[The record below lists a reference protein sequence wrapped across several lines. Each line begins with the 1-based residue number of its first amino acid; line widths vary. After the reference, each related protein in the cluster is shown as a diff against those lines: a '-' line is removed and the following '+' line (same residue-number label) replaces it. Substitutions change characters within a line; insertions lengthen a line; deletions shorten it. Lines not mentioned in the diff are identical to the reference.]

1 MRDPESAARS
11 SLRRS
16 LLFYLAFLA
25 LDLLAVYYIVASDP
39 GGAGYITLTIVGIV
53 GLLLAMQVWMHVRDL
68 GSPLAESEGV
78 VHRKWTRADLIIV
91 WNSYYI
97 NVERRVFRLQ
107 PEDHVLLNEGMCVK
121 VVHFPRTLHVVSIH
135 EVRGVARPPIS

>member
-1 MRDPESAARS
+1 MRDPESAARA
-11 SLRRS
+11 SLGRS
-16 LLFYLAFLA
+16 LVFYVAFLV

-97 NVERRVFRLQ
+97 NVERRVFRLR